1 MIAAIKPSKS
11 RMFPDCQTLQKSA
24 AILGF
29 GEASTKQAFP
39 EGQFQG
45 PS

>member
-1 MIAAIKPSKS
+1 MIAAIKPSKL
-11 RMFPDCQTLQKSA
+11 RTFPDCRTLQKSA

-29 GEASTKQAFP
+29 GEASAKRAFP